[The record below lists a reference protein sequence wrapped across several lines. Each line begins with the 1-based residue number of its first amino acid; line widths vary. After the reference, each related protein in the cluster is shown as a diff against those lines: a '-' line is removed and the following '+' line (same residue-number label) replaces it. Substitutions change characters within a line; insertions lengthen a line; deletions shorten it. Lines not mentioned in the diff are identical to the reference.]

1 MFLCVMSNQGTSKK
15 THVSDL
21 SKIDIL
27 LHKTHIKALRLDMCT
42 FISLSKIAHQMWRD
56 HPFSQINQTTERAV
70 GWGLEATEKGGRKLD
85 KI

>member
-1 MFLCVMSNQGTSKK
+1 
-15 THVSDL
+15 
-21 SKIDIL
+21 
-27 LHKTHIKALRLDMCT
+27 MCT